1 MNVLIADDNEV
12 MRNLLKFYL
21 KKYNVEID
29 EVTDGLEVL
38 KKGKEK
44 EYNLLFLDI
53 YMPHLDGINVVK
65 YLKEHGNDVEIILI
79 SGNIEA
85 DIILELQKFKIKYFL
100 SKPIEITKFHE
111 IMEEITVPVN
121 NEQI

>member
-85 DIILELQKFKIKYFL
+85 DIILELQKFNIKYFL